1 MFTNYCLL
9 TSTAYFCSRMTDK
22 KKVYTI
28 TAALPY
34 ANGPLHVGHIAGCFL
49 PADIYHRYLKLK
61 CEDAIFICGSD
72 EHGVPVT
79 IRATKEGTTPQAI
92 VDKYHTMM
100 KNAFEKFGIN
110 FSFYGRT
117 SAPYHHTNA
126 KHFFETLY
134 TNSKFE
140 EETTQQFFDTEAN
153 QFLAD
158 RYITGT
164 CPKCSNP
171 SAYGDQCERCGS
183 TLNPTD
189 LINPKSTLSGGKPEM
204 RETKNWYLSWNKYQK
219 HLEDYINGHQKD
231 WKVNV
236 YGQCSSWLKDGL
248 NARAMTRDLD
258 WGVKL
263 PSDVKD
269 AEGKV
274 MYVWFDA
281 PLGYISNTKEYI
293 EDSWEKYWIE
303 DNDTDQKLI
312 HFIGKDNIV
321 FHCIIFPAMLMAYNN
336 TGGKQYILPE
346 NVPANEFLNLEGEK
360 ISTSRNWAVW
370 LHEYLEDFPNR
381 NDELRYYLTAIAPE
395 SKDSDFTWGGYQL
408 AVNSELVA
416 VLGNFV
422 NRVIVLTHKF
432 FEGKVPNENIYGEL
446 ENKLFE
452 NLYNRSKVIN
462 ENLSNYKFRE
472 ALAELMD
479 LYRAG
484 NKYFAD
490 TEPWHLIKTNKE
502 QTETVLNAAL
512 VYCYNLGIL
521 SQAFLPETAKNIFNL
536 YNTSPLETDFNTIIN
551 GNHVA
556 LETTHEIGQAV
567 HLFKNIDDIE
577 IQKQIDKLKNNPA
590 NIIQTETNLKPLKDM
605 ITFDD
610 FAKIDL
616 RVATIL
622 EAEKVPN
629 SDKLL
634 KLTLETG
641 IDKRIVVSGIAE
653 YYKPE
658 DIIGKQVSL
667 VANLAPRK
675 MRGIESQGMIL
686 MAKDSEGNLHF
697 VSPINT
703 INTGADIT

>member
-1 MFTNYCLL
+1 M
-9 TSTAYFCSRMTDK
+9 SDK

-61 CEDAIFICGSD
+61 GEDSIFICGSD

-92 VDKYHTMM
+92 VDKYNTMM
-100 KNAFEKFGIN
+100 KDAFEKFGID

-117 SAPYHHTNA
+117 SAPYHHNNA
-126 KHFFETLY
+126 QHFFETLY
-134 TNSKFE
+134 THSKFDE
-140 EETTQQFFDTEAN
+140 EVTQQFYDAKAN

-171 SAYGDQCERCGS
+171 NAYGDQCERCGS

-189 LINPKSTLSGGKPEM
+189 LINPKSALSGEKPEM
-204 RETKNWYLSWNKYQK
+204 RETKNWYLPLNKYQNQ
-219 HLEDYINGHQKD
+219 LENYINSHQGD
-231 WKVNV
+231 WKINV
-236 YGQCSSWLKDGL
+236 YGQCKSWLNDGL

-263 PSDVKD
+263 PPVVKD
-269 AEGKV
+269 AAGKV

-293 EDSWEKYWIE
+293 KEGWEKYWIQNE
-303 DNDTDQKLI
+303 NTDQKLI

-321 FHCIIFPAMLMAYNN
+321 FHCIIFPAMLMAYNS
-336 TGGKQYILPE
+336 TGGKQYLLPE
-346 NVPANEFLNLEGEK
+346 NVPANEFLNLEGDK

-432 FEGKVPNENIYGEL
+432 FEGKVPGQNTSGEL

-452 NLYNRSKVIN
+452 NLYRQSKVID
-462 ENLSNYKFRE
+462 EYLAKFKFRE

-502 QTETVLNAAL
+502 QTETVLNTAL
-512 VYCYNLGIL
+512 TYCYNLGIL
-521 SQAFLPETAKNIFNL
+521 SQAFLPETAKKIFNL
-536 YNTSPLETDFNTIIN
+536 YNTFPTANDFNTIIN
-551 GNHVA
+551 GKHII
-556 LETTHEIGQAV
+556 LETGHEIAAAV
-567 HLFKNIDDIE
+567 HLFKNIEDVE
-577 IQKQIDKLKNNPA
+577 IQKQTEKLQSTIGSLAPA
-590 NIIQTETNLKPLKDM
+590 ATNLNPPKD
-605 ITFDD
+605 IINFDD

-616 RVATIL
+616 RVATII
-622 EAEKVPN
+622 EAEKVP
-629 SDKLL
+629 SADKLL
-634 KLTLETG
+634 KLVLDTG

-675 MRGIESQGMIL
+675 MRGIESEGMIL

-697 VSPINT
+697 VSPTSIINP
-703 INTGADIT
+703 GADIT